1 MKTTLKYLTCLLLST
16 KLIIGKVADH
26 TEIGYPDAVKWIC
39 KQSEWP
45 GGLMQIEFNNLPL
58 V

>member
-16 KLIIGKVADH
+16 MLIMGKVADNI
-26 TEIGYPDAVKWIC
+26 EIGYPDAVKWVC

-45 GGLMQIEFNNLPL
+45 GGLMQIEYNILLL